1 MLRRHLELSIALT
14 VLTNL
19 ICSNYLIYLP
29 YIFWPMDY
37 LAMYW
42 VIFHCLHIFLIFFHH
57 CNWLLGWI
65 SVIREHTLSDVH
77 LLCLLEIV
85 LQLRIQSI
93 WGDVLWAYQRLW
105 SRWCWLG
112 CSTNVSSNLLVED
125 FRVSVL
131 SSFLP
136 GFSANCPVR
145 MWISSLSLTMGYS
158 NCTSFSLVHF
168 SALSLSGC
176 VFILRFYMVW

>member
-1 MLRRHLELSIALT
+1 
-14 VLTNL
+14 
-19 ICSNYLIYLP
+19 
-29 YIFWPMDY
+29 MDY